1 LTNHISFSVF
11 LAWLVKTLILKYG
24 GPSFYR
30 LARPFFL
37 GLIAGQFA
45 VSGMWLVIDY
55 FTGMTGNSIYW
66 V

>member
-1 LTNHISFSVF
+1 MASACAPAGPRFWMIKKVVLR
-11 LAWLVKTLILKYG
+11 YG
-24 GPSFYR
+24 GAALYQRSQ
-30 LARPFFL
+30 AFFL

-45 VSGMWLVIDY
+45 VSGMWLVIDH